1 MTTRPRRPTTAGR
14 NYSPLRS
21 AVILTLSFLLP
32 LLWHAY
38 SDRLSEINV
47 PALWRRSEGVVGESS
62 LNATSPAPVFAN
74 QQTEDAARMLQDL
87 RRDSGKWN
95 SNHPRYRLLNSLK
108 AYLRYGE
115 ERTADLDTWR
125 KRYKKLSR
133 EQRSNLERT
142 VGYTNKLNT
151 VEALMIKNS
160 GLAEDILSYGL
171 KFYGVARL
179 ELDEF
184 VEDTKNETNKQKGNT
199 LYAVKHF
206 VRDWSNEGLYERQTT
221 YPCVLDA
228 VRKEFPAT
236 SPSTPAKILVPGS
249 GLGRLGHEI
258 AALGDFEVTMN
269 EFSYSMNIAYH
280 YITTLSSVNASAI
293 HPYIDWWSHRATT
306 ADLTRSVS
314 FPDNISILSQ
324 PSISLIEGEFTT
336 ALKPHLGTYDALVS
350 HFFIDTATNILTYL
364 ETIHAMLKPGGV
376 WINFG
381 PLLYGSMP
389 TLQLSLDEVIAMAE
403 SLGFELEQPGEGCG
417 RVMGFDSRVRGAHVP
432 YAHDEESLNRNAYLA
447 QHWVARKKK

>member
-1 MTTRPRRPTTAGR
+1 
-14 NYSPLRS
+14 
-21 AVILTLSFLLP
+21 
-32 LLWHAY
+32 
-38 SDRLSEINV
+38 
-47 PALWRRSEGVVGESS
+47 
-62 LNATSPAPVFAN
+62 
-74 QQTEDAARMLQDL
+74 
-87 RRDSGKWN
+87 
-95 SNHPRYRLLNSLK
+95 
-108 AYLRYGE
+108 
-115 ERTADLDTWR
+115 
-125 KRYKKLSR
+125 
-133 EQRSNLERT
+133 
-142 VGYTNKLNT
+142 
-151 VEALMIKNS
+151 MIKNS

-171 KFYGVARL
+171 KFYGVARS

-206 VRDWSNEGLYERQTT
+206 VRDWSNEGLHERQTT
-221 YPCVLDA
+221 YPCVLNA

-336 ALKPHLGTYDALVS
+336 ALKPHSGTYDALVS

-389 TLQLSLDEVIAMAE
+389 ALQLSLDEVIAMAE
-403 SLGFELEQPGEGCG
+403 SLGFELEQPDDGCG
-417 RVMGFDSRVRGAHVP
+417 QVMGFDSRVRGAHVP